1 FSASQNKKGYSPSSD
16 YRDNVLRDDYD
27 DDYDYDEEFPG
38 SWNLPSTDTKSSCY
52 DENNQPQRCAPEFAN
67 AATYRNVHATNTCG
81 YHGPRE
87 FCRQMGTPW
96 ARAPCEICDVTVPH
110 RAHLPHHMTDFN
122 TYRNLTWWMSD
133 TMEDRVDKLGQVNL
147 TLDFRKSFDISYVR
161 LRFYSSRPESFAIY
175 KRTTLDS
182 EWTPYQFYS
191 ATCNET
197 YGIPDG
203 TLVTRENETLP
214 LCTSEFSD
222 LSPLTGG
229 TVVFSTLEGRPG
241 AYDFENNE
249 KLQVQ
254 FSYVLLRY

>member
-1 FSASQNKKGYSPSSD
+1 MAGGVSELEP
-16 YRDNVLRDDYD
+16 
-27 DDYDYDEEFPG
+27 PG
-38 SWNLPSTDTKSSCY
+38 EKDHK
-52 DENNQPQRCAPEFAN
+52 
-67 AATYRNVHATNTCG
+67 
-81 YHGPRE
+81 
-87 FCRQMGTPW
+87 
-96 ARAPCEICDVTVPH
+96 
-110 RAHLPHHMTDFN
+110 
-122 TYRNLTWWMSD
+122 
-133 TMEDRVDKLGQVNL
+133 
-147 TLDFRKSFDISYVR
+147 RKSFDISYVR